1 MPALLLLVT
10 ADPVLRAALA
20 AGLDGRGH
28 DLTWADGEDRAV
40 AMVAERHP
48 DAVLLDARLGT
59 VLDRLRADAGLDGV
73 PVLLLADGAERGA
86 AVGALR
92 RGAHDV
98 LRAPLDADELVAR
111 VDAALRVKALHDA
124 LVEANARLAQQALT
138 DDLTGLANRRHGAH
152 ELERAVAL
160 AVRHGHKL
168 ALARVDVDHFKEI
181 NDSRGH
187 QVGDEVLAEVAR
199 RLGRAVRGGDELARW
214 GGDEF
219 VAILPDTDREGA
231 ARAAE
236 RLRASV
242 AASPIAD
249 LAVTVSVGWA
259 HWAGDTPDDLLA
271 RADRALY
278 KAKDAGRDTVR
289 P

>member
-10 ADPVLRAALA
+10 AAPDLRETLA
-20 AGLDGRGH
+20 ERLGGRA
-28 DLTWADGEDRAV
+28 DELTWAEGEEQAI
-40 AMVAERHP
+40 ALVAERTP
-48 DAVLLDARLGT
+48 DAILVDARLGG
-59 VLDRLRADAGLDGV
+59 VLDRLRADVGLDGV
-73 PVLLLADGAERGA
+73 PVLLLAGDED
-86 AVGALR
+86 AVDALR

-98 LRAPLDADELVAR
+98 LRAPFDAAELSAR

-160 AVRHGHKL
+160 CVRHGREL
-168 ALARVDVDHFKEI
+168 GLVRVDVDHFKAI
-181 NDSRGH
+181 NDGRGH

-199 RLGRAVRGGDELARW
+199 RLQRAGRGGDELARW

-242 AASPIAD
+242 AAAPIAGLD
-249 LAVTVSVGWA
+249 VTISVGWA
-259 HWAGDTPDDLLA
+259 HWSGDTPDDLLA

-278 KAKDAGRDTVR
+278 QAKDAGRDTVR

>member
-1 MPALLLLVT
+1 MPALLLAVT
-10 ADPVLRAALA
+10 ADPALRAALA
-20 AGLDGRGH
+20 DGLGARG
-28 DLTWADGEDRAV
+28 DELTWADGEEQAV
-40 AMVAERHP
+40 AMVAARQP
-48 DAVLLDARLGT
+48 DAVLLDGRLGA

-73 PVLLLADGAERGA
+73 PVLLLGDGEEPGA
-86 AVGALR
+86 AVAALR

-98 LRAPLDADELVAR
+98 LRGPFDADELAAR
-111 VDAALRVKALHDA
+111 VEAALRVKALHDA

-160 AVRHGHKL
+160 AVRHGHRL
-168 ALARVDVDHFKEI
+168 ALVRVDVDHFKAI

-187 QVGDEVLAEVAR
+187 QVGDEVLAEVAL
-199 RLGRAVRGGDELARW
+199 RLARAVRGGDELARW

-242 AASPIAD
+242 AEAPIAGPRGHH
-249 LAVTVSVGWA
+249 LRRLG
-259 HWAGDTPDDLLA
+259 
-271 RADRALY
+271 AL
-278 KAKDAGRDTVR
+278 GR
-289 P
+289 